1 MLKDMFSKMII
12 ITAISL
18 LSVNECFALE
28 IPVDSTKKEM
38 AYDMPEQMPQFIG
51 GADAMDNFI
60 NKNMKYPAKAK
71 ESHIQ
76 GKVYVQ
82 FIVEKDGSIS
92 EVKIRRGANKLLDDE
107 ALRVIRMMP
116 DWKPGSMRGKIV
128 RVRYTLPI
136 TFSLS

>member
-1 MLKDMFSKMII
+1 
-12 ITAISL
+12 
-18 LSVNECFALE
+18 
-28 IPVDSTKKEM
+28 
-38 AYDMPEQMPQFIG
+38 
-51 GADAMDNFI
+51 MDNFI